1 MRFNSHLK
9 KAELVEEGDGFR
21 TYQLLWKPS
30 DKELKSNP
38 ELPADAE
45 IRVFIHQVVLPGG
58 KTLELVSNLEV
69 DAKTA
74 GAAT

>member
-1 MRFNSHLK
+1 MAH
-9 KAELVEEGDGFR
+9 

-58 KTLELVSNLEV
+58 KTLELVSNL
-69 DAKTA
+69 K
-74 GAAT
+74 